1 MDNMDN
7 RDYVIEMKNLMRRYQ
22 RHDVEDNALAEL
34 KQRLDLLYQDY
45 DRFTPKLPQRLKGQE
60 EFNTELNDIA
70 KDFVNNKEKLIDI
83 FSDRSKNSRFNKF
96 KQNHTGAT
104 KKQDYID
111 YIEQQKEF
119 EKIIGDLIEFDSEQ
133 IHTFYEIGKSK
144 KLDTQKINKIISDTY
159 KKNQGKN
166 LTLDRLALNIRRN
179 LRKGK

>member
-7 RDYVIEMKNLMRRYQ
+7 RDYVREMENLMRRYQ
-22 RHDVEDNALAEL
+22 HHNIEDNALAEL

-45 DRFTPKLPQRLKGQE
+45 DRFTPKLPQKLKGQD
-60 EFNTELNDIA
+60 EFNSELTNIA

-96 KQNHTGAT
+96 KQNHSGAS
-104 KKQDYID
+104 KQQYID
-111 YIEQQKEF
+111 YIEEQKEF
-119 EKIIGDLIEFDSEQ
+119 DRMVGDLIEFDSEQ

-144 KLDTQKINKIISDTY
+144 KLDTQEINQIISDTFI
-159 KKNQGKN
+159 KNQGKN